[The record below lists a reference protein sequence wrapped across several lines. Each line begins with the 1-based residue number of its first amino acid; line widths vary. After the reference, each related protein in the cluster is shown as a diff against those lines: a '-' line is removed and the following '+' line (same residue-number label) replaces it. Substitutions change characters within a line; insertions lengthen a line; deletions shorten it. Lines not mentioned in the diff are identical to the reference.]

1 MPFLSSPGSD
11 VIIVSDD
18 TRFLRRAG
26 TIFLPGGGRVTNVD
40 VICRMSVL
48 RGGIMGLG
56 LDSLRHISVLNGVR
70 NSKLS
75 HFGRILEVSGLN
87 WMVLWEL

>member
-1 MPFLSSPGSD
+1 M
-11 VIIVSDD
+11 SDD

-56 LDSLRHISVLNGVR
+56 LDSLRHISGLNGVR
-70 NSKLS
+70 NSQIVTFWKNIRS
-75 HFGRILEVSGLN
+75 FGI
-87 WMVLWEL
+87 ELDGVMGTMI